1 VALKSS
7 APVSPVPIP
16 HLGNNYLAG
25 YAQDDWRIRS
35 SLTLNLGLRWE
46 YDTDLLGND
55 SSHGPCPSLTIQ
67 PTQPCVW
74 MANVIDLRHNTDK
87 KSFGPRVGFAYDP
100 FGQHKTVVRGGYGIY
115 YDRIILEAPSLERVQ
130 DNRALTVTQYAG
142 SSCTFPGDPNP
153 PNLGTC
159 FAPIPGVGFAPGSPT
174 LANPFSGPH
183 QTGGVGL
190 IVLSPDSHHP
200 VFQQF
205 SLGVQQ
211 QLGSNWLISADGLH
225 VFGNKQLIGQLLRT
239 TNSTSP
245 DISCPGNNVP
255 CTVTDPL
262 TGISDNVTVLG
273 SFAKSWYDGLI
284 VSVQHKPTKLG
295 RFTYLY
301 NINYTL
307 SKTLDYSDDDQLTNN
322 NIDEQVNLVEGTS
335 GLAKEKG
342 YASSDER
349 HRLVLYGQLQ
359 MPWSFSFSPIYTF
372 GSGVPA
378 NTLVPALNSR
388 LPILSRNAIGREIKN
403 SDQLNAVIT
412 EWNALPD
419 CPAPAPCHAGPAL
432 PLVPG
437 GINFFSPFSS
447 LDFRLTKDIRLGERM
462 HLSLIGEAFNIFNFT
477 NVRGF
482 SKNSYSGR
490 DITIGPDFYHAESVA
505 GGFFGSGGP
514 RAFQFAARLDF

>member
-1 VALKSS
+1 
-7 APVSPVPIP
+7 
-16 HLGNNYLAG
+16 
-25 YAQDDWRIRS
+25 
-35 SLTLNLGLRWE
+35 LTV
-46 YDTDLLGND
+46 
-55 SSHGPCPSLTIQ
+55 Q

-74 MANVIDLRHNTDK
+74 LANVLNLHHNTDK

-100 FGQHKTVVRGGYGIY
+100 FGKGKTVLRGGYGIY

-159 FAPIPGVGFAPGSPT
+159 FAPIPGVRFAPGSPT
-174 LANPFSGPH
+174 LANPFSGPK
-183 QTGGVGL
+183 QKRGVGL
-190 IVLSPDSHHP
+190 IALSPDAHHP

-205 SLGVQQ
+205 SLGLQQ
-211 QLGSNWLISADGLH
+211 QLGGNWLISADGLH

-239 TNSTSP
+239 TSSTSP

-255 CTVTDPL
+255 CTATDPL
-262 TGISDNVTVLG
+262 TRNSDNVTELG

-284 VSVQHKPTKLG
+284 VSVQHKPTAIG
-295 RFTYLY
+295 RFSYLY

-322 NIDEQVNLVEGTS
+322 NTDERVNLIEGTS
-335 GLAKEKG
+335 GLKGEKG

-349 HRLVLYGQLQ
+349 HRLTIYGQLQ

-378 NTLVPALNSR
+378 DTLLPALNSR

-403 SDQLNAVIT
+403 SDQLNKLIDV
-412 EWNALPD
+412 WNALPA
-419 CPAPAPCHAGPAL
+419 CPAPAPCHAGTIIEHVPA
-432 PLVPG
+432 
-437 GINFFSPFSS
+437 GINFFSPFSA
-447 LDFRLTKDIRLGERM
+447 LDFRLTKGIRLGERM

-482 SKNSYSGR
+482 SKNSFSGR
-490 DITIGPDFYHAESVA
+490 NISISPDPGPIFNHVQANFYSPASVA

>member
-1 VALKSS
+1 VA
-7 APVSPVPIP
+7 
-16 HLGNNYLAG
+16 
-25 YAQDDWRIRS
+25 
-35 SLTLNLGLRWE
+35 T
-46 YDTDLLGND
+46 
-55 SSHGPCPSLTIQ
+55 
-67 PTQPCVW
+67 
-74 MANVIDLRHNTDK
+74 
-87 KSFGPRVGFAYDP
+87 
-100 FGQHKTVVRGGYGIY
+100 
-115 YDRIILEAPSLERVQ
+115 
-130 DNRALTVTQYAG
+130 
-142 SSCTFPGDPNP
+142 
-153 PNLGTC
+153 
-159 FAPIPGVGFAPGSPT
+159 
-174 LANPFSGPH
+174 
-183 QTGGVGL
+183 
-190 IVLSPDSHHP
+190 
-200 VFQQF
+200 
-205 SLGVQQ
+205 
-211 QLGSNWLISADGLH
+211 SNAH
-225 VFGNKQLIGQLLRT
+225 
-239 TNSTSP
+239 
-245 DISCPGNNVP
+245 
-255 CTVTDPL
+255 
-262 TGISDNVTVLG
+262 
-273 SFAKSWYDGLI
+273 SWYSGLLVN
-284 VSVQHKPTKLG
+284 VSHKPVKLG
-295 RFTYLY
+295 KFTYLF
-301 NINYTL
+301 NASYTL